1 MLTYASAQ
9 HEFVYKASAGAVT
22 EPVSGSWLG
31 AYAIYLGA
39 TEPNGTWLQT
49 ICELQGIMTPV
60 NGSWIQALALA
71 YGITSIEGYANWWL
85 ALADQVTPPLPPD
98 DIWGTN
104 ETLWMN
110 EAEEWALA

>member
-9 HEFVYKASAGAVT
+9 QEFVIKASGGDVT
-22 EPVSGSWLG
+22 SPVGGSWLA

-49 ICELQGIMTPV
+49 ICETQGIMEPV

-71 YGITSIEGYANWWL
+71 YGITSWEGYGNWWL
-85 ALADQVTPPLPPD
+85 ALADQALPPD

>member
-9 HEFVYKASAGAVT
+9 HEFVFKASGGAVT

-49 ICELQGIMTPV
+49 ICELEGIMAPV

-71 YGITSIEGYANWWL
+71 YGITSTAGYANWWL
-85 ALADQVTPPLPPD
+85 ALADQVSPTPTNE
-98 DIWGTN
+98 IWGTSTSVWST
-104 ETLWMN
+104 ET
-110 EAEEWALA
+110 ATWALV